1 MTIFERDITNLE
13 QLPIVAK
20 ELLTTFP
27 QVRVFAFYAEMGAGK
42 TTFIKSLCEE
52 LNATDVV
59 NSPTFA
65 IINEYRTKQHQSI
78 FHFDF
83 YRLKNLR
90 EACDLGCEDYLY
102 SGNYCFLEWAELV
115 TPLLPQHFLKIE
127 ITVSDSETDIKNRK
141 IMVKPIS

>member
-1 MTIFERDITNLE
+1 MIIFEKDITNLE

-20 ELLTTFP
+20 ELLAAFP
-27 QVRVFAFYAEMGAGK
+27 KTRTFAFYAEMGAGK
-42 TTFIKSLCEE
+42 TTFIKALCEE

-65 IINEYRTKQHQSI
+65 IINEYRTKQQQPI

-83 YRLKNLR
+83 YRLKNLK
-90 EACDLGCEDYLY
+90 EVCDLGCEDYFY

-115 TPLLPQHFLKIE
+115 EPLLPKHFLKIE
-127 ITVSDSETDIKNRK
+127 ITVSDTKNRK
-141 IMVKPIS
+141 LSAIQIA